1 MKFSVAANMHRR
13 LHVLTE
19 SLNMKVLSGLISSL
33 TLLSLNVVGLSQV
46 QAQEQEGFTFQKVPV
61 TLLGNG
67 CPRGTAE
74 GILNGDT
81 LSITFSEFEA
91 LASPPK
97 VVSKSCNLRI
107 GLNVPSG
114 FNVQPIN
121 VKYMGF
127 ADVPQAGSADLNVKI
142 LFQGQEVPTSN
153 NPNATF
159 KPAFSD
165 VWSKDVG
172 ITLGTINA
180 CKNPVSSIF
189 GINSILTARAKGI
202 PVGQETQIRIDTIDT
217 TIGPVLF
224 QIKFDFNPC

>member
-1 MKFSVAANMHRR
+1 
-13 LHVLTE
+13 
-19 SLNMKVLSGLISSL
+19 MKVLSAFISSL

-46 QAQEQEGFTFQKVPV
+46 QAQEQGFEFQKIPV
-61 TLLGNG
+61 ILSGNG
-67 CPRGTAE
+67 CPPGKAQA
-74 GILNGDT
+74 ILNGDT

-91 LASPPK
+91 LASPSK

-121 VKYMGF
+121 IKYLGF
-127 ADVPQAGSADLNVKI
+127 ADVPQVGVGSADLNVKI
-142 LFQGQEVPTSN
+142 LFQGQQIPTDN

-159 KPAFSD
+159 KAGFSD
-165 VWSKDVG
+165 VWSKDVA

-180 CKNPVSSIF
+180 CAKPVSSVF
-189 GINSILTARAKGI
+189 GINSTLTARGKDI
-202 PVGQETQIRIDTIDT
+202 PPNQETQIRIDTIDT

-224 QIKFDFNPC
+224 QIKFAFNPC

>member
-1 MKFSVAANMHRR
+1 MKI
-13 LHVLTE
+13 
-19 SLNMKVLSGLISSL
+19 LSAFISSL
-33 TLLSLNVVGLSQV
+33 TLVSLNIVGLSQV
-46 QAQEQEGFTFQKVPV
+46 QAQPVGFEFQKVPV
-61 TLLGNG
+61 TLLGTG
-67 CPRGTAE
+67 CPQGTAE

-114 FNVQPIN
+114 LNVQPIN
-121 VKYMGF
+121 VKYIGF
-127 ADVPQAGSADLNVKI
+127 ADVPQAGSAAVNVKI
-142 LFQGQEVPTSN
+142 LFQGQIIPTIN

-159 KPAFSD
+159 GPGFSD
-165 VWSKDVG
+165 VWTKDVG
-172 ITLGTINA
+172 VVLGTINA

-189 GINSILTARAKGI
+189 GINTNLTARARGI
-202 PVGQETQIRIDTIDT
+202 PANQETQIRIDTIDT

-224 QIKFDFNPC
+224 QIKFGFKPC

>member
-1 MKFSVAANMHRR
+1 MKI
-13 LHVLTE
+13 
-19 SLNMKVLSGLISSL
+19 LSAFISRL

-46 QAQEQEGFTFQKVPV
+46 EAQPVGFQFEKVPV
-61 TLLGNG
+61 TLFGNG
-67 CPRGTAE
+67 CPAGTAE

-91 LASPPK
+91 LAAPPK

-114 FNVQPIN
+114 LNVQPIN
-121 VKYMGF
+121 VKYIGF
-127 ADVPQAGSADLNVKI
+127 ADVPQGGSADVNVKI
-142 LFQGQEVPTSN
+142 LFQGQQIPTIN

-159 KPAFSD
+159 KPGFSD

-172 ITLGTINA
+172 VVLGTINA

-189 GINSILTARAKGI
+189 GINTNLTARARGI
-202 PVGQETQIRIDTIDT
+202 PANQETQIRIDTIDT

-224 QIKFDFNPC
+224 QIKFGFKPC

>member
-1 MKFSVAANMHRR
+1 MKI
-13 LHVLTE
+13 
-19 SLNMKVLSGLISSL
+19 LSGVISSL
-33 TLLSLNVVGLSQV
+33 TLLSLNVVGLSHV
-46 QAQEQEGFTFQKVPV
+46 QAQSQQEDGFDFQKIPV
-61 TLLGNG
+61 TLVGNG
-67 CPRGTAE
+67 CPPGTAQ

-91 LASPPK
+91 LAPSPK

-121 VKYMGF
+121 VKYLGF
-127 ADVPQAGSADLNVKI
+127 ADVPKGGSADLNVKI
-142 LFQGQEVPTSN
+142 LFQGREVPTDD

-159 KPAFSD
+159 KGGFSD
-165 VWSKDVG
+165 VYSKDVS

-180 CKNPVSSIF
+180 CKKPVSSIF
-189 GINSILTARAKGI
+189 GINSTLTARAKDTSAN
-202 PVGQETQIRIDTIDT
+202 QETQIRIDTIDT

>member
-1 MKFSVAANMHRR
+1 
-13 LHVLTE
+13 
-19 SLNMKVLSGLISSL
+19 MKVLTCLISSL
-33 TLLSLNVVGLSQV
+33 TLLSLNFVGSSQV
-46 QAQEQEGFTFQKVPV
+46 QAQPQGFEFTKVPV
-61 TLLGNG
+61 TLFGNG
-67 CPRGTAE
+67 CPKGTAQ

-81 LSITFSEFEA
+81 LSVTFSEFEA
-91 LASPPK
+91 LASSSK

-114 FNVQPIN
+114 LNVQPIN
-121 VKYMGF
+121 VKYLGF
-127 ADVPQAGSADLNVKI
+127 ADVPQSGSADLNVRI
-142 LFQGQEVPTSN
+142 VFEGQLVPTNN

-159 KPAFSD
+159 KTGFSD

-189 GINSILTARAKGI
+189 GINTNLTARARG
-202 PVGQETQIRIDTIDT
+202 VLSGQETQIRIDTVDT

-224 QIKFDFNPC
+224 QIKFAFNPC